1 MKVFLAIFLALFFSA
16 CGDSNDTQQSEIKSD
31 SPDSSK
37 TIKPSNENI
46 IDKDSNATIAPSS
59 DTIKSTP
66 PQTPATPPQN
76 TTDSNPKPSPAPKQ
90 ASAQTLY
97 AKCAVCHGAKGDKV
111 APGSAGNVLIAK
123 LSKGTIINDLKG
135 YRAKTLKKGNSS
147 AIMYLQAA
155 NLSDTDIESL
165 GEYIASFN
173 Q

>member
-31 SPDSSK
+31 SLDSSK

-59 DTIKSTP
+59 DTIKST
-66 PQTPATPPQN
+66 TPPQN
-76 TTDSNPKPSPAPKQ
+76 TAQNTTDSSPKPSPAPKQ

-111 APGSAGNVLIAK
+111 APGSAGNVLISK
-123 LSKGTIINDLKG
+123 LSKETIINDLKG

-173 Q
+173 K